1 MTNYKIGDIVE
12 YMFRL
17 NAKILA
23 NQQAIENLDDQDQK
37 QKLIED
43 NESMND
49 LIGKFSMR
57 LINIMRAYRP

>member
-49 LIGKFSMR
+49 LVGKFSMR